1 VNMKKLNGLGAIL
14 TGSGSGIGRAMAAA
28 FVAEGAVVACLDI
41 NADWANRSAREA
53 GGGSIG
59 IACDVTDPAAVE
71 AAVAEA
77 VAKLPPV
84 KVLVNGAATRDR
96 TATVVELTPEEWN
109 RTIAVNLTSA
119 FLVSRAVIPHM
130 AKAGGGS
137 IIHIASQ
144 LGKVGSPGRPIYCAS
159 KGALIQL
166 AKVMAVD
173 HAGENI
179 RVNALCPGA
188 IETERL
194 EERFGSIEGSRAALG
209 PKHPIGR
216 LGTAAEIAE
225 AALFL
230 ASEASAFMTGAE
242 LVVDGGY
249 TAV

>member
-1 VNMKKLNGLGAIL
+1 MKKLDGFGAIL
-14 TGSGSGIGRAMAAA
+14 TGSGSGIGRAMAAT
-28 FVAEGAVVACLDI
+28 FVKEGATVACLDV
-41 NADWANRSAREA
+41 NSDWAARSAREA

-71 AAVAEA
+71 KAIAEA

-96 TATVVELTPEEWN
+96 TATIVEVTPEEWN

-119 FLVSRAVIPHM
+119 FLVSRQVIPHM

-144 LGKVGSPGRPIYCAS
+144 LSKVGSPGRPMYCTT
-159 KGALIQL
+159 KGALLQL
-166 AKVMAVD
+166 TKVMAVD
-173 HAGENI
+173 HAAEKI

-188 IETERL
+188 VETERL
-194 EERFGSIEGSRAALG
+194 EERFGSLAETRAALV

-230 ASEASAFMTGAE
+230 ASDASSFMTGAE
-242 LVVDGGY
+242 LLVDGGY

>member
-1 VNMKKLNGLGAIL
+1 MKKLDGQGAIL

-28 FVAEGAVVACLDI
+28 FVKEGAAVACLDV
-41 NADWANRSAREA
+41 NADWAARSAREA

-59 IACDVTDPAAVE
+59 IACDVTDPAAVDR
-71 AAVAEA
+71 AIAEA
-77 VAKLPPV
+77 VSRLPPV

-96 TATVVELTPEEWN
+96 SATIVELSPEEWN
-109 RTIAVNLTSA
+109 RTLAVNLTSA

-130 AKAGGGS
+130 AEAGGGS

-144 LGKVGSPGRPIYCAS
+144 LAKVGSPGRPMYCTT
-159 KGALIQL
+159 KGALLQL
-166 AKVMAVD
+166 TKVMALD
-173 HAGENI
+173 HAGQGI

-188 IETERL
+188 VETERL
-194 EERFGSIEGSRAALG
+194 EERFGSIEDTRAALV

-216 LGTAAEIAE
+216 LGRAEEIAS

-230 ASEASAFMTGAE
+230 ASADSAFMTGAE
-242 LVVDGGY
+242 LLVDGGY